1 MTAET
6 VTTAV
11 TAVTGIVTSVVS
23 TIAGNPLLMMFAV
36 VPIIGAGV
44 GLFKRLAH

>member
-11 TAVTGIVTSVVS
+11 TAVTGIIGDVVTLIGS
-23 TIAGNPLLMMFAV
+23 NPLLMMFAV

-44 GLFKRLAH
+44 GLFNRLAR